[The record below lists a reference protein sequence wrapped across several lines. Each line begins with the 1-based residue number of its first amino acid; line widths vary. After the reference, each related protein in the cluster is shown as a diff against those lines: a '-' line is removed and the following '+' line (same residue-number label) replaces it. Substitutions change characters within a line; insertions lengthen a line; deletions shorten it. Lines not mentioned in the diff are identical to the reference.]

1 MLLFLFILKL
11 IRKGKWDECFD
22 GSDVLDE
29 SVELDEDDPLYNDI
43 EDATKYV
50 LSATSGT
57 VDNQANGYD
66 PIAEKAVYGPMLT
79 LSEFKIRVSEAIKEY
94 FDSGDADEVIRGIQ
108 EMRCKP
114 YHPEV
119 VKRAISL
126 SLDEGPRER
135 ELVSRLLTCLHP
147 IPLEDADVTKGF
159 DLLLDSLDD
168 LSIDIP
174 DAKVRFFLDFEG
186 PHLFYY
192 VTKFAIILQSIVG
205 CFLAR
210 AIVDEVLPPAFISNR
225 NNSHPGD
232 EVTEK
237 AVCLLSREHCTARLE
252 KVWGPGDGRPVAELK
267 EVIDQLIEV
276 CYVFLISLLYFCYQ

>member
-1 MLLFLFILKL
+1 MKHIHFYYLYHSNLFSFCCSVLCVIHDS
-11 IRKGKWDECFD
+11 RKGKWDDLYD
-22 GSDVLDE
+22 GSDALDDPDA
-29 SVELDEDDPLYNDI
+29 LDEDDPLYNYF
-43 EDATKYV
+43 EDETKYV
-50 LSATSGT
+50 LTANSEAIT
-57 VDNQANGYD
+57 DNKTANGYD
-66 PIAEKAVYGPMLT
+66 PVVDHAVYGPLLT
-79 LSEFKIRVSEAIKEY
+79 MSEFKLRISETIKEY
-94 FDSGDADEVIRGIQ
+94 FDSADADEVIRGIQ

-147 IPLEDADVTKGF
+147 IPLEDADVSKGF
-159 DLLLDSLDD
+159 EILLDSLDD
-168 LSIDIP
+168 LRIDIP
-174 DAKVRFFLDFEG
+174 DAK
-186 PHLFYY
+186 
-192 VTKFAIILQSIVG
+192 AIVG

-237 AVCLLSREHCTARLE
+237 AVSLLSREHCTARLE
-252 KVWGPGDGRPVAELK
+252 KVWGPGDGRPVTELK
-267 EVIDQLIEV
+267 DVIDQLVEV
-276 CYVFLISLLYFCYQ
+276 SISAHTFM